1 MPKLSRVVFVALSAA
16 ALALSSSLPAAAASS
31 SGTDS
36 RPVSSRVFA
45 PDSPFYQKLPATTPA
60 ASNSKALV
68 ASLNAQ
74 AHKYYGTPTTPN
86 IAINTTKFSTPLYVA
101 HDSDPVYDITAWNC
115 QSHTASVAKYLN
127 AELMNVHIPDD
138 VQPDDSTDGSV
149 SIYNPDSK
157 ELVELWKARKNG
169 NKWEACWGGKIT
181 ETDKSLGVFKGTFG
195 TAASGMSMWGTMI
208 REEELRNGR
217 IDHVIALAIPHT
229 KKGSISWPAVRT
241 DGWVEGTE
249 LSIGQMLRLPASLDI
264 DSMKLS
270 PTAKTIAKAAQE
282 YGIIINDTSGA
293 VSFTAENPIALKT
306 NGYDSIFRGRWSSQ
320 EMAGDKSKGEV
331 GFPLD
336 KLVALP
342 MNYRAPVNADTTPP
356 VTPTPKPTVSPTPKP
371 TATPTSKPTVSPTP
385 KPTATP
391 TPKPSTPPVEPDTGY
406 AAAVKAAK
414 PSLYWRLSDKGST
427 VADFSGN
434 GRTGTARGIAT
445 GATGAIKGDTA
456 MLTHGEWGSL
466 VASAEPTS
474 PSTSFSVQL
483 WFKTTTKTGGKLAG
497 FENSKTGGG
506 GVYDRSLYLT
516 NTGKLVFGTYSGKV
530 STVTSSKT
538 YNDGEW
544 HMVTATQ
551 GAAGTKLY
559 VDGVLVA
566 RNSVTKAQDGTGYWL
581 LGGGSLNGWPSQ
593 PSTNFVQAFV
603 DEFAIYDGKALDAK
617 TITAQYK
624 AAS

>member
-1 MPKLSRVVFVALSAA
+1 MPKLSRVALAALSAA
-16 ALALSSSLPAAAASS
+16 VLALSSPLPAAAASN

-36 RPVSSRVFA
+36 RPVSSRIFA
-45 PDSPFYQKLPATTPA
+45 SDSPFYQKLPANTPA
-60 ASNSKALV
+60 ASDSKALV
-68 ASLNAQ
+68 ASLKAQ

-86 IAINTTKFSTPLYVA
+86 VTVNTTKFSPPLYVA
-101 HDSDPVYDITAWNC
+101 RNSDPVYDITAWNC

-127 AELMNVHIPDD
+127 AELMNVHIPSDL
-138 VQPDDSTDGSV
+138 VPDDSSDGSV

-157 ELVELWKARKNG
+157 EIVELWKARKNG

-181 ETDKSLGVFKGTFG
+181 ETDKSLGSFKGTFG
-195 TAASGMSMWGTMI
+195 AAASGLSFWGTMI
-208 REEELRNGR
+208 REQELRNGR
-217 IDHVIALAIPHT
+217 IDHVVSLAIPHT

-241 DGWVEGTE
+241 DGWMNGTE

-282 YGIIINDTSGA
+282 YGIMVTDTSGA
-293 VSFTAENPIALKT
+293 VSFTAENPISLKT
-306 NGYDSIFRGRWSSQ
+306 DNYDSIFRGRWSSQ
-320 EMAGDKSKGEV
+320 EMAGDVSKGEV

-356 VTPTPKPTVSPTPKP
+356 KPSVPPVAPDSSP
-371 TATPTSKPTVSPTP
+371 SKPS
-385 KPTATP
+385 
-391 TPKPSTPPVEPDTGY
+391 DTGY
-406 AAAVKAAK
+406 PAAVKAAK
-414 PSLYWRLSDKGST
+414 PSLYWRLSDKNTT

-434 GRTGTARGIAT
+434 GRTGTARKVGT

-466 VASAEPTS
+466 VASAEPTT
-474 PSTSFSVQL
+474 PSTSVSVQL

-497 FENSKTGGG
+497 FENSNTGSGG
-506 GVYDRSLYLT
+506 SYDRSLYLT
-516 NTGKLVFGTYSGKV
+516 NAGKLVFGTYSGKV
-530 STVTSSKT
+530 STVTSSKS
-538 YNDGEW
+538 YNDGAW
-544 HMVTATQ
+544 HMATATQ
-551 GAAGTKLY
+551 GADGTKLY
-559 VDGVLVA
+559 VDGVLVGS
-566 RNSVTKAQDGTGYWL
+566 NNVTKAQDGTGYWL
-581 LGGGSLNGWPSQ
+581 LGGGSLNGWPSK

-603 DEFAIYDGKALDAK
+603 DEFAVYDKALDAK